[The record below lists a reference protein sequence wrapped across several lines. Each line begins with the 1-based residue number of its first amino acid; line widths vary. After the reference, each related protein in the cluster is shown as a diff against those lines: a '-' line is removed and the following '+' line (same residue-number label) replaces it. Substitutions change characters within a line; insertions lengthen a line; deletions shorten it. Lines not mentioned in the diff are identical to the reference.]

1 MDNKKDIEYKTD
13 GQGVMNETDYFSFL
27 LGRAEKLSSAVYLV
41 TNLVSDMEPIKWV
54 MREKSLLLLSD
65 MSAAEHAPLSDR
77 MELLE
82 IAEEAARELSSLIAI
97 ARAGQIISPMN
108 ADMLIASFLSLRD
121 AIRRG
126 TGISTSAETIV
137 SELLK
142 GDEGPLLE
150 KGNIYKGQKDNGNVF
165 YNRTQRQESES
176 DKVKYP
182 NQGQRH
188 FSANISKKETADNR
202 ENTKVDRRKTIVDF
216 VRKMRE
222 VTIKDVL
229 QVVSGCSEK
238 TIQRELVA
246 LVKDNVLKKEGE
258 RRWSRYS
265 LK

>member
-1 MDNKKDIEYKTD
+1 MRPTISHFCLE
-13 GQGVMNETDYFSFL
+13 
-27 LGRAEKLSSAVYLV
+27 RAEKLSSAVYLV

-65 MSAAEHAPLSDR
+65 MSAAEHAPLSDG

-142 GDEGPLLE
+142 GRRGPLLGE
-150 KGNIYKGQKDNGNVF
+150 G
-165 YNRTQRQESES
+165 
-176 DKVKYP
+176 KY
-182 NQGQRH
+182 
-188 FSANISKKETADNR
+188 I
-202 ENTKVDRRKTIVDF
+202 
-216 VRKMRE
+216 
-222 VTIKDVL
+222 
-229 QVVSGCSEK
+229 
-238 TIQRELVA
+238 
-246 LVKDNVLKKEGE
+246 
-258 RRWSRYS
+258 
-265 LK
+265 